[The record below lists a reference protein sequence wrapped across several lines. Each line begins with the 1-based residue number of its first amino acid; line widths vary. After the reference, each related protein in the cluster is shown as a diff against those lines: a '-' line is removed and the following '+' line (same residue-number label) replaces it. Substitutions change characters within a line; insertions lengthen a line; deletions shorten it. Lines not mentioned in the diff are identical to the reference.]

1 MLYTCIPID
10 LSPSKVIVF
19 DVFTFL
25 LVNIPFPVWPF
36 IVVMLPPFAVISDPS
51 EKNPTP
57 LLFKVI
63 VEPLSI
69 IDPTLVTAPKVF
81 DILE

>member
-1 MLYTCIPID
+1 
-10 LSPSKVIVF
+10 
-19 DVFTFL
+19 
-25 LVNIPFPVWPF
+25 
-36 IVVMLPPFAVISDPS
+36 MLPPFAVISDPS

-57 LLFKVI
+57 LLFNVI

-69 IDPTLVTAPKVF
+69 IDPTLVTVPKVF